1 MTYNNDRYYEPE
13 DDEEFDEEIDELDLD
28 YDEEWD
34 EDEVIPEGE
43 EHGSPYDRG
52 GADAYYMRSAH
63 PHYITNKGRVVE
75 ELTQAQKNEYFIG
88 YREQIKSGDFKDY
101 GNDD

>member
-13 DDEEFDEEIDELDLD
+13 DDEDLEEYEEEYEDED
-28 YDEEWD
+28 WD
-34 EDEVIPEGE
+34 EDEVIPEGA

-52 GADAYYMRSAH
+52 GADAYYMRSVH

-75 ELTQAQKNEYFIG
+75 SLTQAQKNEYFMG

-101 GNDD
+101 GNDG